1 MKNIKKFIV
10 VATAI
15 GVLGTAGT
23 VYAATLKTPAQ
34 ITAEVTGQSV
44 DAVTQERAESGK
56 TYGTIAEEAG
66 KLDEFQSQMLQQRK
80 AVLDE
85 QVQSGDLTQEQA
97 DEIYKNIQDNQ
108 ATCYGQGGGYG
119 MMGGGYGM
127 GRGGCGFG
135 GGYGR
140 GQGAGFRAQGTTQ
153 GTGFSAPGALR

>member
-15 GVLGTAGT
+15 GVLGVAGT
-23 VYAATLKTPAQ
+23 VYAATLKTPAE

-44 DAVTQERAESGK
+44 EAVTEQRAETGK

-66 KLDEFQSQMLQQRK
+66 KLDEFQAEILEQK
-80 AVLDE
+80 KTVLDE
-85 QVQSGDLTQEQA
+85 EVASGDLTPEQA
-97 DEIYKNIQDNQ
+97 DTIYENIENNQ
-108 ATCYGQGGGYG
+108 ATCYGQGGYG

-127 GRGGCGFG
+127 GGRGGCGLG

-140 GQGAGFRAQGTTQ
+140 GQGAGFRTQ
-153 GTGFSAPGALR
+153 GAGLTAPAAIQ